1 MLYNYFGRRKTTNS
15 YVPIDLG
22 MVARTIIISNSV
34 DNTED
39 IQISFDGTNLAG
51 EIAVGEPLT
60 LAGIELTNLYIKSAS
75 GGMEYRLW
83 AWA

>member
-1 MLYNYFGRRKTTNS
+1 MTYKYNSRAYTTS
-15 YVPIDLG
+15 AFVLIDLG
-22 MVARTIIISNSV
+22 FVARNIIISSSTE
-34 DNTED
+34 NTED
-39 IQISFDGTNLAG
+39 VRYSFNGTTIDG

-60 LAGIELTNLYIKSAS
+60 LNGIEARHIWIKSAS